1 MNLTSELESNP
12 VIKKLEESHLSGLEK
27 AEEHHGQLCLTLSA
41 DSLPACAKL
50 FRNDPD
56 LNFNFLSD
64 VTCVDRFP
72 HEPRFEIVYRLRS
85 IPKGDELQIVV
96 RVPGAVARVE
106 SLVPLWP
113 AANAFEREVHDLF
126 GVDFQGH
133 PNPARILLPED
144 WEGHPLRKDYPLEG
158 YR

>member
-50 FRNDPD
+50 FRDDPE

-72 HEPRFEIVYRLRS
+72 HELSGGERL
-85 IPKGDELQIVV
+85 
-96 RVPGAVARVE
+96 
-106 SLVPLWP
+106 
-113 AANAFEREVHDLF
+113 
-126 GVDFQGH
+126 
-133 PNPARILLPED
+133 
-144 WEGHPLRKDYPLEG
+144 
-158 YR
+158 